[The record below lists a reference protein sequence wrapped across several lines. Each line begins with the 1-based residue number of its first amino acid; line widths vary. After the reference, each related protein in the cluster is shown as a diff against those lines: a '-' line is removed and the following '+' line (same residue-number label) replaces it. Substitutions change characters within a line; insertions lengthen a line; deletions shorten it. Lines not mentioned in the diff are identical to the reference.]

1 MILYV
6 KPLKQGGS
14 VTKSKLI
21 LITMRQANKKE
32 RDEMLGRGIATLSRK
47 LADREDGGLV
57 SQNHL
62 PQVKA
67 QASFILKGEGV
78 WLVVANLLVRESF
91 VLAAVHVGPV
101 TMFL

>member
-21 LITMRQANKKE
+21 LITMRPANKKE

-57 SQNHL
+57 SQRTIISTL
-62 PQVKA
+62 GFRLLLFQEG
-67 QASFILKGEGV
+67 KGCG
-78 WLVVANLLVRESF
+78 WLL
-91 VLAAVHVGPV
+91 
-101 TMFL
+101 